1 MRTGRASL
9 RVAGAR
15 SPAPGPGAARRRRS
29 RPTPALLAAAFPAGS
44 LAFSLALSPV
54 AGGCAGRAL
63 PDIPVVPLDGW
74 AYAAA
79 RAPTPGADL
88 PPADAENL
96 AEAWLL
102 VRDGRLGEAQP
113 LLDGL
118 LERAGRDPGVLAAA
132 GYAALRGGRPRA
144 ADERFTE
151 ALAADSGDAFAALG
165 NYLAAV
171 SAGDPDRAFDSLRR
185 LGEIEPGAP
194 AARERL
200 PALTLETAE
209 RRLAAARDL
218 ARRDGTNPEVAA
230 AYLAALEAVPES
242 DDLRMEAAEAAAAAG
257 ERDAAADLYEAVTGS
272 GTASE
277 RQVAAAGIAA
287 AELLAASGRLRESAA
302 VFDRVRSLGEV
313 ARDAGLARR
322 AAALEPRLRTADLPA
337 EYARIREA
345 ERVTRAQLAALL
357 AAELAPPRPEGG
369 SDEAPFIAIDLG
381 RTWAADLIRRAVNAG
396 YLTLFPD
403 HTFKPRAFVNRA
415 TLAEALVAALAV
427 HDGEALRETRRRAA
441 SRRFGDLPEMHRSR
455 EAAAVAVE
463 LGLLRAGDGH
473 FRPRDFASGAD
484 AVRAVNALRALLEGA
499 GEADDSGQ
507 PRTET

>member
-15 SPAPGPGAARRRRS
+15 SPAPALHRRF
-29 RPTPALLAAAFPAGS
+29 RPAPALLAAACLPAFFAASFTLS
-44 LAFSLALSPV
+44 LV

-144 ADERFTE
+144 ADERFTA
-151 ALAADSGDAFAALG
+151 ALAADSGSAFAALG

-171 SAGDPDRAFDSLRR
+171 SAGEPDRAFDSLRR

-257 ERDAAADLYEAVTGS
+257 EREAAADLYEAVTGS

-313 ARDAGLARR
+313 TRDVGLARR

-357 AAELAPPRPEGG
+357 AAELAPPRPEDGG

-427 HDGEALRETRRRAA
+427 HDEEGLREARRRAA

-455 EAAAVAVE
+455 EAAAAAVE
-463 LGLLRAGDGH
+463 LGLLRAGDGR

-484 AVRAVNALRALLEGA
+484 AVRAVNALRALLE
-499 GEADDSGQ
+499 
-507 PRTET
+507 